1 MNDFITNELMEA
13 TYLFCI
19 KRISDTEAAK
29 DLAQDILYEALRAI
43 ASGKEFV
50 SFHSWYWR
58 MARNKYA
65 DYISHKQNHTL
76 PIETAGG
83 MAAELPQP
91 IESIIASEDISTLN
105 YSLSRLAAIYR
116 EIIVRFY
123 LKEQSVNQIANDLC
137 IPVGTVKRRLFD
149 AKKSLKER
157 FDNMN
162 NIGKTAYA
170 PVDVSWFWGYS
181 AQKASLLMEGSKICP
196 QVMVICRNEA
206 KNVNEIADEMGVAPV
221 YLEEILEKMEKEQ
234 LLISPAKGKYLANCC
249 IFPREKYMQ
258 AELFACDIFHD
269 NHFGER
275 ITDKLLSIKDKI
287 TSLDFYGNHFDYS
300 YLMWLLYVQA
310 GYIICDIGEKYYE
323 SKNGSKYP
331 KEADRNYNVTMHYV
345 LPDEIFN
352 DSIYGKLREKSWSCL
367 GQSFITADYGKV
379 LFRNDYEIDPFPCEQ
394 VDDNNWRLG
403 RDTWVDGNNIS
414 LLISLSENPERKL
427 SVHEEAMAA
436 EFLKKGLLKK
446 EDNRLSV
453 QLPIFNRETHQKIQD
468 ILREELKEIAEEYVE
483 LISEGIK
490 EILLPYVRK
499 DLMSCFV
506 NWDMHCFFEP
516 KRALFYYGWNDFLA
530 QPKDYSKSAA
540 GLYIIK

>member
-1 MNDFITNELMEA
+1 M
-13 TYLFCI
+13 
-19 KRISDTEAAK
+19 
-29 DLAQDILYEALRAI
+29 
-43 ASGKEFV
+43 
-50 SFHSWYWR
+50 
-58 MARNKYA
+58 
-65 DYISHKQNHTL
+65 
-76 PIETAGG
+76 
-83 MAAELPQP
+83 
-91 IESIIASEDISTLN
+91 
-105 YSLSRLAAIYR
+105 
-116 EIIVRFY
+116 
-123 LKEQSVNQIANDLC
+123 
-137 IPVGTVKRRLFD
+137 KRRLFD

-275 ITDKLLSIKDKI
+275 ITHKLLGIKDKI

-352 DSIYGKLREKSWSCL
+352 DSIYGKLRDKSWSCL
-367 GQSFITADYGKV
+367 EQSFITADYGKA

-414 LLISLSENPERKL
+414 LLISLSENPKRKL

-453 QLPIFNRETHQKIQD
+453 QLPIFNQETHQKIQD
-468 ILREELKEIAEEYVE
+468 ILREELKEIAEEYIE
-483 LISEGIK
+483 FISEGIK

-506 NWDMHCFFEP
+506 NWDMLCFFEP

-530 QPKDYSKSAA
+530 QPEDYSKSAA

>member
-65 DYISHKQNHTL
+65 NYISHKQNQTL

-83 MAAELPQP
+83 IAAELLQP

-275 ITDKLLSIKDKI
+275 ITDKLLGIKDKI

-323 SKNGSKYP
+323 SKNGNKFP

-352 DSIYGKLREKSWSCL
+352 DSIYDKLREKSWSCL

-436 EFLKKGLLKK
+436 EFLKNGLLKK

-453 QLPIFNRETHQKIQD
+453 QLPIFNQETHQKIQD

-530 QPKDYSKSAA
+530 QPEDYSTSAA

>member
-65 DYISHKQNHTL
+65 NYISHKQNHTL

-83 MAAELPQP
+83 MAAELLQP

-275 ITDKLLSIKDKI
+275 ITDKLLGIKDKI

-323 SKNGSKYP
+323 SKNGNKFP

-352 DSIYGKLREKSWSCL
+352 DSIYDKLREKSWSCL

-436 EFLKKGLLKK
+436 EFLKNGLLKK

-453 QLPIFNRETHQKIQD
+453 QLPIFNQETHQKIQD

-530 QPKDYSKSAA
+530 QPEDYSTSAA